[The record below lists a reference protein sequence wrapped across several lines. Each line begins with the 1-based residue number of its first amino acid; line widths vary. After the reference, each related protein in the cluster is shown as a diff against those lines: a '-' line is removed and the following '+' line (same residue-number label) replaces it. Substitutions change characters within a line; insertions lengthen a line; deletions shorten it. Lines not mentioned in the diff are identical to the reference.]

1 MFDKR
6 TKAARESLILLKQNY
21 PDNLWNSVIPIDT
34 KIRDASI
41 QGIPA
46 PLYEPKSKSVKAYA
60 SLLELLL
67 QENTQI
73 DKKMAVS

>member
-1 MFDKR
+1 MKETYRF
-6 TKAARESLILLKQNY
+6 NV
-21 PDNLWNSVIPIDT
+21 WGSVIPIDT

-46 PLYEPKSKSVKAYA
+46 PLYEPKSKSVEAYA

-67 QENTQI
+67 
-73 DKKMAVS
+73 